1 MVDIGVFK
9 VSTSNLID
17 DRFNSY
23 FPKTLTNKYSLE
35 NNAELARLW
44 VQNSHKIEKILR
56 KQPGEK
62 ITTSEGFEVKFDSID
77 YHTRYNSSH
86 DYEMCFF
93 PYNRRYGSN
102 VKEDIPWFKY
112 SRYYTYA
119 VYGAKK
125 DSTPQYAYTVMYE
138 ILTVL
143 FRLIA
148 IYEVRIESLMVIEGA
163 IDRYHSWYR
172 VNDGGYYLQLFEN
185 DNPKLY
191 RYSDWKCFSIDE
203 VIETVVIKSVYK
215 CENPVDLDSA
225 HFIIINHNKDI
236 EYRDS
241 VYSYVSEVF
250 EKVRNHELIPI
261 ESRVAIISDIR
272 DVDKLNK
279 IRKRYKLIIKHF
291 STDELQKAI
300 DKERKNIDNIIFGLY
315 TGKL

>member
-23 FPKTLTNKYSLE
+23 FPKTLTNKYSIE

-44 VQNSHKIEKILR
+44 VQNSHKIDMILR

-62 ITTSEGFEVKFDSID
+62 ITTSEGFEVTFSSID
-77 YHTRYNSSH
+77 YHTSYNSSH

-93 PYNRRYGSN
+93 PWNRGYSN
-102 VKEDIPWFKY
+102 GDEIPWFKY
-112 SRYYTYA
+112 SRNYTYA
-119 VYGAKK
+119 VYDTKK

-138 ILTVL
+138 ILTTL

-148 IYEVRIESLMVIEGA
+148 IDEVRSESLVVIESA
-163 IDRYHSWYR
+163 IDRNHEWYR
-172 VNDGGYYLQLFEN
+172 VNDGDYYLQLFEN
-185 DNPKLY
+185 GNPKLY
-191 RYSDWKCFSIDE
+191 RYSDWKWFTIDE
-203 VIETVVIKSVYK
+203 VIETVVINSVYK

-241 VYSYVSEVF
+241 VYHYVSDVF
-250 EKVRNHELIPI
+250 TAIRNNDSVGVNE
-261 ESRVAIISDIR
+261 RVVIISEIKCIDSFNAARKSVSIKR
-272 DVDKLNK
+272 KVFKHDVLA
-279 IRKRYKLIIKHF
+279 
-291 STDELQKAI
+291 KAI
-300 DKERKNIDNIIFGLY
+300 ELERKSLDNILFGLY
-315 TGKL
+315 EKL